1 MRKLLIVLTLTT
13 AMVALAGACD
23 PSEGGGSSAK
33 NPSEEGA
40 PGKAERPT
48 PVETVQVAYKEMA
61 AERTAKTSFE
71 ITTRGPPV
79 DPEVLGQ
86 PDPVTMTG
94 QGAGEVHGAS
104 SSMTVEMLGMGGF
117 EMRQIEDTVYIKMPE
132 DLVAQM
138 PGARPWMEADLEPC
152 TGGST
157 ARDRPRCGEE
167 RRRTPRASWSTCA
180 ASPTPSRRSGWRR
193 CVASG
198 RRATRPS
205 WILRE
210 R

>member
-1 MRKLLIVLTLTT
+1 VRKLLIVLTLTT

-33 NPSEEGA
+33 
-40 PGKAERPT
+40 
-48 PVETVQVAYKEMA
+48 
-61 AERTAKTSFE
+61 TSFE
-71 ITTRGPPV
+71 ITTTGPPV

-138 PGARPWMEADLEPC
+138 PGARPWMEADLEAMYGRQYGARPAQMR
-152 TGGST
+152 GGAGAGPHALAGVP
-157 ARDRPRCGEE
+157 ARRLRLRREGRGGGGAWRPDDALR
-167 RRRTPRASWSTCA
+167 
-180 ASPTPSRRSGWRR
+180 
-193 CVASG
+193 G
-198 RRATRPS
+198 RRGS
-205 WILRE
+205 
-210 R
+210 